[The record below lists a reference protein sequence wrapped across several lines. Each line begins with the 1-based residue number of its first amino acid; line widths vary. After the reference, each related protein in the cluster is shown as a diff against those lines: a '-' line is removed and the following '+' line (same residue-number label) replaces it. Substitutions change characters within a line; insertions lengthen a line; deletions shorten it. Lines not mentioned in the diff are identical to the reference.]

1 MLVNRLVKMLNF
13 LRKWPSRGSESHFF
27 LRTLSVTVPYGL
39 TPRPSYYHAFKGRA
53 HARRQTVEYGVF
65 VHPLVLSSGARHGP
79 RIARPHGVNR
89 WNLEMPSSFPSLL
102 LAPTVTEEM
111 VTQEELPAKPESGSE
126 GSSALESTLTT
137 RLRSDAALLVMT
149 LTDGLRNV
157 LTSVGKAG
165 DHPVIKV
172 GTRPL
177 HRPDLELQAAAGD
190 IPRYHAGK

>member
-1 MLVNRLVKMLNF
+1 MR
-13 LRKWPSRGSESHFF
+13 SRPPLEELWVHH
-27 LRTLSVTVPYGL
+27 LLEQAIL
-39 TPRPSYYHAFKGRA
+39 KGRF
-53 HARRQTVEYGVF
+53 HARCQTLQNGRF
-65 VHPLVLSSGARHGP
+65 VHLLVLSSGGQQGP